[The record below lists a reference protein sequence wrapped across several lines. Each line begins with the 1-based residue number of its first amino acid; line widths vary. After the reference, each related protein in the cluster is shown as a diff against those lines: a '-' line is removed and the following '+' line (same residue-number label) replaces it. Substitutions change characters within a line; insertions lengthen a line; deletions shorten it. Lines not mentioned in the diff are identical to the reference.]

1 MQPHLFGPL
10 LAAALAFATTPALA
24 ITITLSGSS
33 SDGTPA
39 SVLDAEVTFTD
50 LGGGQLQIDLENTTQ
65 PGDEY
70 DINELHFNLD
80 GATVLSMTPVTGWTL
95 NTTASGVDGFGS
107 FEVHLTDGVGGDA
120 SQVVPGET
128 QTFILTYSGT
138 LGAGIVEANDQ
149 GKTVA
154 AKFVEGPGENAIDEC
169 PPFTDACPDEDSA
182 FGSVPEPHVAWILA
196 LGLGGLLAVGRSPRR
211 S

>member
-1 MQPHLFGPL
+1 MRPHPFGL
-10 LAAALAFATTPALA
+10 LLVAAALAAASPALA
-24 ITITLSGSS
+24 LTITLSGSS
-33 SDGTPA
+33 SDGTLA

-50 LGGGQLQIDLENTTQ
+50 LGSGQLQIDLKNTTQ

-95 NTTASGVDGFGS
+95 STTVSGVDGFGS
-107 FEVHLTDGVGGDA
+107 FEVHLTDGVGNST

-138 LGAGIVEANDQ
+138 LGAGIVEANDES
-149 GKTVA
+149 KTVA
-154 AKFVEGPGENAIDEC
+154 AKFVEGPGENALDEC
-169 PPFTDACPDEDSA
+169 TPDGCPDEDSA
-182 FGSVPEPHVAWILA
+182 FGSVPEPHIAWLVA
-196 LGLGGLLAVGRSPRR
+196 LGLGGLLVVGRGR
-211 S
+211 SCG